1 MTDRLVQ
8 TLGYMDKYIS
18 EKGFPPSIRELGDL
32 CNIRST
38 STIHTRLKKLNEGGY
53 IEKTK
58 GIPRGVKITEKGRRL
73 LSVHK
78 KREIYNKGLM

>member
-38 STIHTRLKKLNEGGY
+38 STMHTRLKKLNEG
-53 IEKTK
+53 E
-58 GIPRGVKITEKGRRL
+58 
-73 LSVHK
+73 
-78 KREIYNKGLM
+78 